1 MMRPITGRVV
11 RPTVSRAMCAARS
24 CLLPNHAASR
34 RHESMQTASRT
45 AAEQHMHAHTHPHTY
60 SHTENRSRED
70 MQPHI
75 HTAARPHVVTTAPT
89 QMPTR

>member
-45 AAEQHMHAHTHPHTY
+45 AAEQHMHAHTHTPT
-60 SHTENRSRED
+60 
-70 MQPHI
+70 HI
-75 HTAARPHVVTTAPT
+75 HTQRTEAGTTCNRIYT
-89 QMPTR
+89 QPLGLTW